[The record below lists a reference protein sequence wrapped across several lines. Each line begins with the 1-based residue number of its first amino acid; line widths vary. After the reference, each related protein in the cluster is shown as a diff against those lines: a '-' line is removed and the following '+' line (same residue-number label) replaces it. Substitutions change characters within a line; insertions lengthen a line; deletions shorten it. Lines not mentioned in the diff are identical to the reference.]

1 MVDFIARNSDFEN
14 LKREN
19 FVQIRKLRQPHFEE
33 VWECFDK
40 PSKLTAIVA
49 IHDTRRGPALGGIRM
64 YPYPSKKQALEDALR
79 LAKAMTFKA
88 AAFQLKLG
96 GGKAVIM
103 GDPEKEKTPS
113 LLKAMGRFIDRLKG
127 RYIAAKDSG
136 ITVDDLV
143 KVASETEYVA
153 GLPESMGGSDDPSPW
168 TALGVLE
175 GIHACM
181 EEKFGKASLR
191 DRRIVIQGV
200 GHVGFALARLLHQEG
215 AKLILSDVNRNLLE
229 RAKKAFQ
236 AETVSPGKVYDV
248 RADIFSPCALWGMI
262 NDQTVGRLRPKIV
275 AGGANN
281 PLADELAHD
290 QLLYEKEILYAPD
303 YVVNAGG
310 LINIYVRDILKRK
323 DPLPMIKK
331 IRDKL
336 LEIFKLSRK
345 IGIPPGQAAEFLTK
359 KNLAS
364 NL

>member
-1 MVDFIARNSDFEN
+1 MVDFIAANRDFEN
-14 LKREN
+14 LKRKN

-33 VWECFDK
+33 VWECYDK
-40 PSKLTAIVA
+40 PSKLRAIVA

-64 YPYPSKKQALEDALR
+64 YPYPSEKQALEDALR

-96 GGKAVIM
+96 GGKAIIR
-103 GDPEKEKTPS
+103 GDPEKEKTSS

-143 KVASETEYVA
+143 EVASETEYVV

-175 GIHACM
+175 GIRACM
-181 EEKFGKASLR
+181 KEKFGKASLR
-191 DRRIVIQGV
+191 GRRIVIQGV
-200 GHVGFALARLLHQEG
+200 GHVGFALARLLHQER
-215 AKLILSDVNRNLLE
+215 AKLILSDVNRNLLQ

-248 RADIFSPCALWGMI
+248 PADIFSPCALWGVI
-262 NDQTVGRLRPKIV
+262 NDRTVGRLRPKIV

-281 PLADELAHD
+281 PLADERAHD

-331 IRDKL
+331 IREKL
-336 LEIFKLSRK
+336 LEIFKLSRT